1 MTVRSLE
8 SVIVSAAFNVFK
20 LPFSVFLGQLDDL
33 GESDA
38 EVRHVCTNFPHLH
51 G

>member
-8 SVIVSAAFNVFK
+8 SVIVSAALNVLK
-20 LPFSVFLGQLDDL
+20 LPFSVFLFGQLDDL

-38 EVRHVCTNFPHLH
+38 EVRHVCENFLH
-51 G
+51 